1 MFTTAFSKRSRGEG
15 IGRTITF
22 RLYVKIRQGN
32 YGNRNRLRNIVTMST
47 VSKTSSCSYSSFFF
61 TDHSLILTGIPTY
74 QEAFLQCIFFQCLLK
89 HPPDTLP
96 MHFSL
101 LSVSTRGVR
110 RLLCRDYSNNRYP
123 GFGSLLQGY
132 QALVPAHA
140 SKYLRHHLC
149 LKVAVLLPQRSLG
162 RCVHKEILD
171 S

>member
-1 MFTTAFSKRSRGEG
+1 MRILAA
-15 IGRTITF
+15 I
-22 RLYVKIRQGN
+22 
-32 YGNRNRLRNIVTMST
+32 
-47 VSKTSSCSYSSFFF
+47 F

-74 QEAFLQCIFFQCLLK
+74 QEAFLQCIFSQCLLK

-149 LKVAVLLPQRSLG
+149 LKVAVLLPQISLG

-171 S
+171 C